1 MNYVALLGWSP
12 GGEREIYSLKELEQV
27 FDLHGLSKSPAIF
40 DIEKLRWLNSEYI
53 RAMPPEAFAKA
64 AEPYIRQAVKN
75 PDIDPEAIAALLQQR
90 TEVLT
95 DIPAKLGFFDAL
107 PEYGPELFENKKS
120 KSTQESAKKFLALAT
135 ERLAA
140 LEGWNDEAIL
150 EAMKAL
156 AEAEGVKNAT
166 VMWPVR
172 IAVSGQTVTPG
183 GAVELC
189 RILGRDETL
198 KRLETGLQKLG

>member
-1 MNYVALLGWSP
+1 MKN
-12 GGEREIYSLKELEQV
+12 
-27 FDLHGLSKSPAIF
+27 PAI
-40 DIEKLRWLNSEYI
+40 D
-53 RAMPPEAFAKA
+53 A
-64 AEPYIRQAVKN
+64 A
-75 PDIDPEAIAALLQQR
+75 AIAALLQQR

-95 DIPAKLGFFDAL
+95 DIPGKLGFFDAL

-120 KSTQESAKKFLALAT
+120 KSTLESAKKFLALAV

-140 LEGWNDEAIL
+140 LASWDDESIL
-150 EAMKAL
+150 EAMKSL
-156 AEAEGVKNAT
+156 AEAEGVKNAA

-189 RILGRDETL
+189 RILGREETIRRM
-198 KRLETGLQKLG
+198 RLGLEKLG

>member
-1 MNYVALLGWSP
+1 M
-12 GGEREIYSLKELEQV
+12 
-27 FDLHGLSKSPAIF
+27 
-40 DIEKLRWLNSEYI
+40 
-53 RAMPPEAFAKA
+53 
-64 AEPYIRQAVKN
+64 
-75 PDIDPEAIAALLQQR
+75 
-90 TEVLT
+90 LT
-95 DIPAKLGFFDAL
+95 DIPEKLGFFDAL

-150 EAMKAL
+150 EAMKDL